1 MTLITKN
8 FTQHN
13 NKKRMLHILTH
24 FNLSERVIYFI
35 LGTFV
40 NINAKCA

>member
-1 MTLITKN
+1 
-8 FTQHN
+8 
-13 NKKRMLHILTH
+13 MLYVLTY
-24 FNLSERVIYFI
+24 FNLLRGVIYFI